1 MRFFIHLEGDHFHWT
16 EIFQK
21 RIFSSASPKNL
32 TNLERKKKERERS
45 ERREGGGANRGER
58 EEERNTCRSVYPAV
72 PRGSSMRGIHILSA
86 KHRPKPGEED
96 KKEVGWGAR
105 EGEASEDRRGGG
117 RLRSEPETDELMLE
131 TAGGSCFRTS
141 NDLAGATTRR
151 WCWQHRW
158 YARSALLGRA
168 LMLAGFIRADNDRE
182 LDFHRS
188 RDSPRVDDRLSAA
201 WSPRPSPESRWKTLG
216 LLQPRRSMFQ
226 KRIFGEIFEY
236 FRSVQDQ

>member
-1 MRFFIHLEGDHFHWT
+1 MNRNF
-16 EIFQK
+16 
-21 RIFSSASPKNL
+21 PKKNIL
-32 TNLERKKKERERS
+32 QRESKELNKPRKKKERERERS

-72 PRGSSMRGIHILSA
+72 PRGFSMRGIHILSA

-151 WCWQHRW
+151 WCWQHR
-158 YARSALLGRA
+158 
-168 LMLAGFIRADNDRE
+168 
-182 LDFHRS
+182 
-188 RDSPRVDDRLSAA
+188 
-201 WSPRPSPESRWKTLG
+201 
-216 LLQPRRSMFQ
+216 
-226 KRIFGEIFEY
+226 
-236 FRSVQDQ
+236 